1 MMDIR
6 PIKSTQDYERALARV
21 DELMDAE
28 PDTPEGDELDVLVTL
43 VESYEN
49 KHFPIESPDPVEAI
63 LFRMEEMDLIRK
75 DLEPYFF
82 HTAPSSVAS
91 AKIIRFHIIMRV
103 DHTLLKNWQVNF
115 CSYKIKIATISTLL
129 QQRTFCPGSFAQY
142 TWRPRLV
149 SRFQ

>member
-43 VESYEN
+43 VESYED

-63 LFRMEEMDLIRK
+63 LFRMEEMNLMRK
-75 DLEPYFF
+75 DLEPYIGSR
-82 HTAPSSVAS
+82 HRVSEVLNRKRELSLNM
-91 AKIIRFHIIMRV
+91 IRRLHEGLGIPLENLIGKAACS
-103 DHTLLKNWQVNF
+103 DHQET
-115 CSYKIKIATISTLL
+115 T
-129 QQRTFCPGSFAQY
+129 
-142 TWRPRLV
+142 
-149 SRFQ
+149 RFVIQS